1 MAEKCYMLFHGTD
14 SQEMNM
20 SLAKKYDLISEQE
33 YLNGELLSDIRH
45 EYIEGEVYAMVG
57 AHKYHNQITGEVFRI
72 FANHLLDKPCQPYA
86 SDMKVKIDQKYF
98 YPDVMVD
105 CSNEETDYFVE
116 KPSII
121 VEVLSK
127 STRQRDKTDKRLA
140 YFQISTLKEYVMI
153 EQDFVEIEFWSRDQD
168 NRWQQSVYYLGDD
181 ITFHSIDLTASVED
195 IYRQVKNEDMLA
207 WWGKKQQQQLDL

>member
-1 MAEKCYMLFHGTD
+1 MV
-14 SQEMNM
+14 
-20 SLAKKYDLISEQE
+20 LAKKYNLMSEQA
-33 YLNGELLSDIRH
+33 YLDGELLSDIRH

-57 AHKYHNQITGEVFRI
+57 AHKYHNQIVMTVSNVFY
-72 FANHLLDKPCQPYA
+72 NHLLGKPCQPYA
-86 SDMKVKIDQKYF
+86 SDMKVKIDRKYF

-105 CSNEETDYFVE
+105 CSQVDADYYIE
-116 KPSII
+116 QPSII

-127 STRQRDKTDKRLA
+127 STRQHDKTVKRLA
-140 YFQISTLKEYVMI
+140 YFQIASLKEYVLI

-181 ITFHSIDLTASVED
+181 ITFHSIGLSVSVEN

>member
-1 MAEKCYMLFHGTD
+1 
-14 SQEMNM
+14 
-20 SLAKKYDLISEQE
+20 
-33 YLNGELLSDIRH
+33 
-45 EYIEGEVYAMVG
+45 
-57 AHKYHNQITGEVFRI
+57 
-72 FANHLLDKPCQPYA
+72 
-86 SDMKVKIDQKYF
+86 MKVKIDQKYF

-207 WWGKKQQQQLDL
+207 GWGKKQQQQLDL

>member
-33 YLNGELLSDIRH
+33 YLNGELLSEIRH
-45 EYIEGEVYAMVG
+45 EYIDGEVYAMIG
-57 AHKYHNQITGEVFRI
+57 AHKYHNLITGEIFRI
-72 FANHLLDKPCQPYA
+72 FANHLLGKPCQSYA

-105 CSNEETDYFVE
+105 CSQVDADYYIE
-116 KPSII
+116 QPSII

-127 STRQRDKTDKRLA
+127 STRQHDKTVKRLA
-140 YFQISTLKEYVMI
+140 YFQIASLKEYVLI
-153 EQDFVEIEFWSRDQD
+153 EQGFVEIELWSRDQ
-168 NRWQQSVYYLGDD
+168 NQQWQQWSYYLGDD
-181 ITFHSIDLTASVED
+181 ITFHSIGLTVSVED
-195 IYRQVKNEDMLA
+195 IYRQVKNEDMLE
-207 WWGKKQQQQLDL
+207 WWEKKAQQ

>member
-1 MAEKCYMLFHGTD
+1 MV
-14 SQEMNM
+14 
-20 SLAKKYDLISEQE
+20 LAKKYNLMSEQA
-33 YLNGELLSDIRH
+33 YLDGELLSDIRH

-57 AHKYHNQITGEVFRI
+57 AHKYHNQIVMTVSNVFY
-72 FANHLLDKPCQPYA
+72 NHLLGKPCQPYA
-86 SDMKVKIDQKYF
+86 SDMKVKIDRKYF

-105 CSNEETDYFVE
+105 CSQVDADYYIE
-116 KPSII
+116 QPSII

-127 STRQRDKTDKRLA
+127 STRQHDKTVKRLA
-140 YFQISTLKEYVMI
+140 YFQIASLKEYVLI
-153 EQDFVEIEFWSRDQD
+153 EQDFVEIELWSRDQD

-181 ITFHSIDLTASVED
+181 ITFHSIGLSVSVEN

>member
-1 MAEKCYMLFHGTD
+1 
-14 SQEMNM
+14 M
-20 SLAKKYDLISEQE
+20 SLAKKYELISEEE
-33 YLNGELLSDIRH
+33 YLTGELLSDVRH
-45 EYIEGEVYAMVG
+45 EYIDGEVYAMVG
-57 AHKYHNQITGEVFRI
+57 AHKYHNQIVMTVSNI
-72 FANHLLDKPCQPYA
+72 FYNHLLAKPCQPYA
-86 SDMKVKIDQKYF
+86 SDMKVKIEKKFF

-105 CSNEETDYFVE
+105 CSQEDTEYYVE

-127 STRQRDKTDKRLA
+127 STRQRDKTEKRLA
-140 YFQISTLKEYVMI
+140 YFQISTLQEYILI

-168 NRWQQSVYYLGDD
+168 NLWQQSVYYLGDD
-181 ITFHSIDLTASVED
+181 VTFHSIGLTVSVED

>member
-1 MAEKCYMLFHGTD
+1 MPV
-14 SQEMNM
+14 
-20 SLAKKYDLISEQE
+20 AKKYDLISEQD
-33 YLNGELLSDIRH
+33 YLEGELLSDIRH

-57 AHKYHNQITGEVFRI
+57 AHKYHNQIVMTVSNVFY
-72 FANHLLDKPCQPYA
+72 NHLLGKPCQPYA
-86 SDMKVKIDQKYF
+86 SDMKVKIDRKYF

-105 CSNEETDYFVE
+105 CSQVDADYYIE
-116 KPSII
+116 QPSII

-127 STRQRDKTDKRLA
+127 STRQHDKTVKRLA
-140 YFQISTLKEYVMI
+140 YFQIASLKEYVLI
-153 EQDFVEIEFWSRDQD
+153 EQDFVEIEFWSRDE
-168 NRWQQSVYYLGDD
+168 NNYWQQSVYYLGDD